1 MKKFLFL
8 AIPLFLLAV
17 YLHTH
22 SKRSDFF
29 CPAFITYE
37 PALWPKCEAPALE
50 SHQKLLLAEIF
61 AQPFKYLGS
70 GNQTFAFESADGR
83 YVLKFFKFQH
93 LRENAFSL
101 KSAESKAR
109 RLQQVF
115 SGHSIAYTLDR
126 GACQIVYAHL
136 SPEPL
141 HLSATVSDMTGVQ
154 HLISLDEVVFVV
166 QLKGADTRSIIGAL
180 LKQGKIETAKQYI
193 HNLLTLYVEDYKR
206 GIFDRDHNVMCNT
219 GFVNGIPFRI
229 DAGKLRLDE
238 KMKNPEIFRTDLEKI
253 AWQRIDKW
261 MKRHYP
267 EHRREMAEELTAF
280 LEQKF

>member
-29 CPAFITYE
+29 SPTFIAYE
-37 PALWPKCEAPALE
+37 PNLWPKCVTPALE
-50 SHQKLLLAEIF
+50 CHQKMLLSEIF

-70 GNQTFAFESADGR
+70 GNQTFAFESADGQ

-101 KSAESKAR
+101 KSAESRAR

-126 GACQIVYAHL
+126 EPCKIIYAHL
-136 SPEPL
+136 NPEPL
-141 HLSATVSDMTGVQ
+141 HLFARVSDMAGLQ
-154 HLISLDEVVFVV
+154 HEILLDDVAFVV
-166 QLKGADTRSIIGAL
+166 QWKGADTRSVIGAL
-180 LKQGKIETAKQYI
+180 LKRGEIETAKQHI

-206 GIFDRDHNVMCNT
+206 GIFDRDHNVMYNT
-219 GFVNGIPFRI
+219 GFVNGAPFRI

-238 KMKNPEIFRTDLEKI
+238 KMKDPEIFRADLEKI

-267 EHRREMAEELTAF
+267 QHRREMAEELTAF
-280 LEQKF
+280 LQQKF